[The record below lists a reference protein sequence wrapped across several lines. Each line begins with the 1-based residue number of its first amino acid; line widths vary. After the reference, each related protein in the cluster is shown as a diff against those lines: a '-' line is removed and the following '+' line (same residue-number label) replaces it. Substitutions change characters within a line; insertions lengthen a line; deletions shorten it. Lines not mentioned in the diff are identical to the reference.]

1 VWRTQAP
8 SRTAFFSWLIALGKI
23 LFLISK
29 RTLGKI
35 LMVDNLRKRN
45 ISSLWIDVACVR
57 EMRKLWITFFF
68 TVMWLPL
75 CGFTFLLDL
84 VCLGL
89 CLKELSIYLLVG
101 GSLEGQ
107 GVLLFED
114 GAYLHFLV
122 RLERKKF

>member
-1 VWRTQAP
+1 
-8 SRTAFFSWLIALGKI
+8 
-23 LFLISK
+23 
-29 RTLGKI
+29 
-35 LMVDNLRKRN
+35 
-45 ISSLWIDVACVR
+45 
-57 EMRKLWITFFF
+57 
-68 TVMWLPL
+68 MWLPL